1 MAGLLGKAALAAAA
15 YTEVATNGAAAKT
28 VNIRMINRDQINS
41 VTVRLAI
48 CPNSYAAGAPDAAD
62 YIEPPD
68 LAIQAGGVLEETA
81 IVLDPGEKVVAF
93 ASAASV
99 TIRVHGH

>member
-1 MAGLLGKAALAAAA
+1 MAGLLGKAALAAAT
-15 YTEVATNGAAAKT
+15 YTVVATNGANAQT

-41 VTVRLAI
+41 ITVRLAI
-48 CPNSYAAGAPDAAD
+48 CPSGYVNGAPSNAD

-68 LAIQAGGVLEETA
+68 LVIPAGGILEETA
-81 IVLDPGEKVVAF
+81 IVLDPQEKVVAF
-93 ASAASV
+93 SSAATA